1 VEEPAE
7 LDYRFE
13 EIWSWHGHTSTELHP
28 VDFDGDGVF
37 ESYHLQS
44 ARSGRQSL
52 LQLLLYPCVCNE
64 GTVRQFNFH
73 GGREFTDSR
82 VVEFDEDGISDIAI
96 TYTFGDTAWLEVID
110 PDEGPVYRR
119 AIASGRD
126 LDGDGLWDGEA
137 FLVGEHDLNGDG
149 HAELLIKFFTGFDH
163 SPRQLSALDL
173 VHDSVLW
180 AFPVAGDISG
190 DYVQVVEPDT
200 GRTPIIVMGV
210 APVSNGV
217 SAGGMSDSLS
227 YLICLDA
234 DGRPQWSRVI
244 GGKGTS
250 GGRPIVLGSRPGQQP
265 RIAFVEVD
273 GDRSFRTGPGALDT
287 LQERL
292 LVCDLSGLTQDTIQI
307 PRGVRV
313 SELKSVWHS
322 ARRERVVLL
331 GLGGTTMQVR
341 NERLELQSELRSE
354 TDFQPLA
361 IHDCLNLGVPQYL
374 IFTGDGRL
382 WLLSDTFEPLAILE
396 DIKTPLIRGIL
407 PPDTAGASAR
417 IVLEADVGRVN
428 TVLGFRKAPWHAIF
442 TRHPILAFAT
452 AFVPL
457 SAMLAII
464 WAVML
469 RFRQKNRLIERQRD
483 ELARAMHDLREA
495 QDRLIEAEKLALT
508 NDIAGGVA
516 HEIRNALDPAVHCLH
531 ALNERLVAS
540 GDGGDTL
547 RLIELSEKSIRR
559 AVSMTRLVREFADLA
574 KVGAF
579 EPVSAKR
586 LIDEIIARHAE
597 RINAIGATIENHLSE
612 DVILSCPATHADIL
626 FNNLIVNALDAVAD
640 MPDRQIRVRGV
651 VAAGTTRIH
660 VADTG
665 PGIPEAERK
674 RIFHA
679 FYSTKPS
686 TGMGLGLTFS
696 KRVAEILGGSLTLA
710 PKGAGGAEFIVELP
724 ATLSR

>member
-1 VEEPAE
+1 NFP
-7 LDYRFE
+7 
-13 EIWSWHGHTSTELHP
+13 
-28 VDFDGDGVF
+28 
-37 ESYHLQS
+37 
-44 ARSGRQSL
+44 GRQ
-52 LQLLLYPCVCNE
+52 
-64 GTVRQFNFH
+64 
-73 GGREFTDSR
+73 FTDSR
-82 VVEFDEDGISDIAI
+82 VVEFDGDRISDIAI

-110 PDEGPVYRR
+110 PDEGQVYRR
-119 AIASGRD
+119 AIAAGSD
-126 LDGDGLWDGEA
+126 LDRDGSWDGEA
-137 FLVGEHDLNGDG
+137 FLVGGHDLNGDG
-149 HAELLIKFFTGFDH
+149 HAELLIKIFTGFDH
-163 SPRQLSALDL
+163 SPRHLSALDL
-173 VHDSVLW
+173 FRDSVLW
-180 AFPVAGDISG
+180 TYAVAGDISG

-200 GRTPIIVMGV
+200 GRAPVIVMGV

-217 SAGGMSDSLS
+217 SAGGMSDSVS
-227 YLICLDA
+227 YLVCLDA

-250 GGRPIVLGSRPGQQP
+250 GGRPIVLDSRPGQQP

-292 LVCDLSGLTQDTIQI
+292 LVCDLNGLTQDTVQI

-322 ARRERVVLL
+322 ARGERVVLL

-361 IHDCLNLGVPQYL
+361 VHDCLNLGVPQYL

-407 PPDTAGASAR
+407 PPDTAGASVR
-417 IVLEADVGRVN
+417 IALEADLGRVN
-428 TVLGFRKAPWHAIF
+428 LVLGFRKAPWHAVF
-442 TRHPILAFAT
+442 TRHPILAFGA

-457 SAMLAII
+457 SAVLAII
-464 WAVML
+464 WTVML

-495 QDRLIEAEKLALT
+495 QDKLIEAEKLALT

-531 ALNERLVAS
+531 ALSERLAAS
-540 GDGGDTL
+540 GDDSDNF

-574 KVGAF
+574 KVGTF

-586 LIDEIIARHAE
+586 LLDEIIARHGE
-597 RINAIGATIENHLSE
+597 RIDAIGATIENHLSE

-626 FNNLIVNALDAVAD
+626 FNNLILNALDAVASAAE
-640 MPDRQIRVRGV
+640 RRIFVRGV
-651 VAAGTTRIH
+651 VSEDLVRIH

-710 PKGAGGAEFIVELP
+710 PKGEGGAEFIVELP
-724 ATLSR
+724 TTLSR